1 MIDPDLDAAALGRV
15 LFHNLNQLF
24 ITFVTDDAMTLENLR
39 QQATALTMPL
49 AKLLIG
55 TMK

>member
-1 MIDPDLDAAALGRV
+1 
-15 LFHNLNQLF
+15 LNQLF
-24 ITFVTDDAMTLENLR
+24 ITFVTNDAMTLESLR